1 MARVA
6 GSIDKE
12 DQWTRQEDEK
22 LLHLAKLMPTQ
33 WRTIA
38 PMVGRTAMQCLQR
51 YDQLLE
57 AAASGGAVYGTS
69 GDTSS
74 VSDLKRLRPGEIDPT
89 PETKPAR
96 PDAIDMDED
105 EKEMLSE
112 AKARL
117 ANTTGRKAKRKAR
130 EKQLLEA
137 RRMAQLQKRRELKA
151 AGIIKGDGKPRPNR
165 RKKRNADEIDYN
177 DEIPFLT
184 PAPRG
189 IHDTTTEDMQANN
202 PQFKRM
208 MADQVVGKQK
218 AQMLAEQRRKDK
230 KRQEKQKHADLPG
243 KVKRLSALNDVT
255 SQRKRGRLMLPPPMV
270 SEEELELVAKLR
282 KQGSTG
288 KGNVGGILS
297 MGGDVDD
304 SMSMVSSTTSNL
316 SSAISMRTSVL
327 GGRAAA
333 RRNP

>member
-1 MARVA
+1 MDHGSLSVDTARQGSKEGEEAFLFLPPPRKKERKRIDLQRDHLPTPRPVSDKRRNHGADLCAAARKNSEDKSKAAIMKYGKMSARVLLP
-6 GSIDKE
+6 GRSLQNSVKRWHEWLDPSIKKTE
-12 DQWTRQEDEK
+12 WTRQEDEK

-105 EKEMLSE
+105 EEGRCSSE

-151 AGIIKGDGKPRPNR
+151 AGIIKGDGKPRSSR
-165 RKKRNADEIDYN
+165 RKKRNSGRDRLQRGDTL
-177 DEIPFLT
+177 PH
-184 PAPRG
+184 PGAPR
-189 IHDTTTEDMQANN
+189 HPRYDD
-202 PQFKRM
+202 
-208 MADQVVGKQK
+208 
-218 AQMLAEQRRKDK
+218 RR
-230 KRQEKQKHADLPG
+230 HAS
-243 KVKRLSALNDVT
+243 K
-255 SQRKRGRLMLPPPMV
+255 
-270 SEEELELVAKLR
+270 
-282 KQGSTG
+282 
-288 KGNVGGILS
+288 
-297 MGGDVDD
+297 
-304 SMSMVSSTTSNL
+304 
-316 SSAISMRTSVL
+316 
-327 GGRAAA
+327 
-333 RRNP
+333 